1 MKNSHSINAKRIV
14 IALVFEIEYKIK
26 RDLMKNGKKDTNELK
41 NISLRLHKK
50 YTGKI
55 QTIGKMKIGYEDLKI
70 YYTPGVAYPCL
81 EISRKPESSY
91 DYTNRGNS
99 VAIVTNGTRI
109 LGLGKIGPEAGM
121 PVMEGKALLMK
132 KFGALDAVPL
142 AINAQTEDEIVD
154 FVKKIAP
161 SFGIVNI
168 EDIEMPLSLKVVRR
182 LRKEA
187 DIPIFYDDSDGT
199 GIVARAALINAA
211 KLVKKDIKKMRI
223 VINGTG
229 AAGIGIANLLLSSG
243 INNIVMCDTAGIIY
257 KGRKENMNEFKIEIS
272 KKINPKLQ
280 KGSLEDAA
288 EGADAL
294 IGVSTKDAF
303 SKQLIQKMNKDAIVF
318 ALANPFPEINY
329 YEAKEAGAAI
339 VATGRSDFPNQI
351 NNFIAFP
358 GALRGLLE
366 TRSDKINNDI
376 LIAASDAL
384 ADLALEAVQRNDTE
398 RIIPKFD
405 SESATIKI
413 TTMVATEV
421 ARAAI
426 KTGAGKKKVLP
437 SEIGKKIKK
446 LFSNYRKIEGIL

>member
-1 MKNSHSINAKRIV
+1 MKNS
-14 IALVFEIEYKIK
+14 
-26 RDLMKNGKKDTNELK
+26 KKDTDQLK
-41 NISLRLHKK
+41 DISLKLHKK

-55 QTIGKMKIGYEDLKI
+55 QTIGKMKIEYKDLKI

-81 EISRKPESSY
+81 EISRKPELSY
-91 DYTNRGNS
+91 DYTNRENS

-132 KFGALDAVPL
+132 KFGSLDAVPL
-142 AINAQTEDEIVD
+142 AIDAHTEEEIVA
-154 FVKKIAP
+154 FVKMITP

-182 LRKEA
+182 LRQEA
-187 DIPIFYDDSDGT
+187 NIPIFYDDSDGT

-211 KLVKKDIKKMRI
+211 KLVKKDIRKMKI

-229 AAGIGIANLLLSSG
+229 AAGIGIASLLISSG
-243 INNIVMCDTAGIIY
+243 INNIIMCDTAGIIY
-257 KGRKENMNEFKIEIS
+257 KGRKENMNEFKTEIAE
-272 KKINPKLQ
+272 KTNLKLQ
-280 KGSLEDAA
+280 KGSLDDAVKD
-288 EGADAL
+288 ADTL
-294 IGVSTKDAF
+294 IGVSTKGAF

-366 TRSDKINNDI
+366 TRASKINSDI

-384 ADLALEAVQRNDTE
+384 ANLASEAVRRNDTE

-413 TTMVATEV
+413 TTAVAREV
-421 ARAAI
+421 AKAAI
-426 KTGAGKKKVLP
+426 KTGASRKKISP
-437 SEIGKKIKK
+437 SEIEKKINK
-446 LFSNYRKIEGIL
+446 LFSNYRKIEGVL

>member
-1 MKNSHSINAKRIV
+1 MNVNTNINK
-14 IALVFEIEYKIK
+14 
-26 RDLMKNGKKDTNELK
+26 LK
-41 NISLRLHKK
+41 AVSLRLHKK
-50 YTGKI
+50 YMGKI
-55 QTIGKMKIGYEDLKI
+55 QTVGKMKIGYDDLKI

-81 EISRKPESSY
+81 EISRKHELSY

-142 AINAQTEDEIVD
+142 AISARTENEIVD
-154 FVKKIAP
+154 FVKMIAP

-211 KLVKKDIKKMRI
+211 KLVKKDIGKMKI
-223 VINGTG
+223 VVNGTG
-229 AAGIGIANLLLSSG
+229 AAGIGIASLLISSG
-243 INNIVMCDTAGIIY
+243 ISNIVMCDTAGIIY
-257 KGRKENMNEFKIEIS
+257 KGRKENMNEFKAEIS
-272 KKINPKLQ
+272 EKTNPKLQ
-280 KGSLEDAA
+280 KGSLEDAVD
-288 EGADAL
+288 GADAL
-294 IGVSTKDAF
+294 IGVSTKGAF

-318 ALANPFPEINY
+318 ALANPFPEIGY

-366 TRSDKINNDI
+366 TRANRINSDI

-384 ADLALEAVQRNDTE
+384 ADLASEAARGKNKE
-398 RIIPKFD
+398 RIIPKFE
-405 SESATIKI
+405 SESAAIKI
-413 TTMVATEV
+413 TTAVATAV
-421 ARAAI
+421 AKAAI
-426 KTGAGKKKVLP
+426 KTGAGGKKVSP
-437 SEIGKKIKK
+437 GEIEKKIKK
-446 LFSNYRKIEGIL
+446 LFSDYRKIEESL

>member
-1 MKNSHSINAKRIV
+1 MKNS
-14 IALVFEIEYKIK
+14 
-26 RDLMKNGKKDTNELK
+26 KKDTDQLK
-41 NISLRLHKK
+41 DISLKLHKK

-55 QTIGKMKIGYEDLKI
+55 QTIGKMKIDYNDLKI

-81 EISRKPESSY
+81 EISRKPELSY
-91 DYTNRGNS
+91 DYTNRENS

-132 KFGALDAVPL
+132 KFGSLDAVPL
-142 AINAQTEDEIVD
+142 AIDAHTEEEIVA
-154 FVKKIAP
+154 FVKMITP

-182 LRKEA
+182 LRQEA
-187 DIPIFYDDSDGT
+187 NIPIFYDDSDGT

-211 KLVKKDIKKMRI
+211 KLVKKDIRKMKI

-229 AAGIGIANLLLSSG
+229 AAGIGIASLLISSG

-257 KGRKENMNEFKIEIS
+257 KGRKENMNEFKTEIAE
-272 KKINPKLQ
+272 KTNLKLQ
-280 KGSLEDAA
+280 KGSLDDAVKD
-288 EGADAL
+288 ADTL
-294 IGVSTKDAF
+294 IGVSTKGAF

-366 TRSDKINNDI
+366 TRASKINSDI

-384 ADLALEAVQRNDTE
+384 ANLASEAVRRNDTE

-413 TTMVATEV
+413 TTAVAREV
-421 ARAAI
+421 AKAAI
-426 KTGAGKKKVLP
+426 KTGASRKKISP
-437 SEIGKKIKK
+437 SEIEKKINK
-446 LFSNYRKIEGIL
+446 LFSNYRKIEGVL

>member
-1 MKNSHSINAKRIV
+1 MKNS
-14 IALVFEIEYKIK
+14 
-26 RDLMKNGKKDTNELK
+26 KKDIDQLK
-41 NISLRLHKK
+41 DISLKLHKK

-55 QTIGKMKIGYEDLKI
+55 QTIGKMKIDYNDLKI

-81 EISRKPESSY
+81 EISRKPELSY
-91 DYTNRGNS
+91 DYTNRENS

-132 KFGALDAVPL
+132 KFGSLDAVPL
-142 AINAQTEDEIVD
+142 AIDAHTEEEIVA
-154 FVKKIAP
+154 FVKMITP

-182 LRKEA
+182 LRQEA
-187 DIPIFYDDSDGT
+187 NIPIFYDDSDGT

-211 KLVKKDIKKMRI
+211 KLVKKDIRKMKI

-229 AAGIGIANLLLSSG
+229 AAGIGIASLLISSG

-257 KGRKENMNEFKIEIS
+257 KGRKENMNEFKTEIAE
-272 KKINPKLQ
+272 KTNLKLQ
-280 KGSLEDAA
+280 KGSLDDAVKD
-288 EGADAL
+288 ADTL
-294 IGVSTKDAF
+294 IGVSTKGAF

-366 TRSDKINNDI
+366 TRASKINSDI

-384 ADLALEAVQRNDTE
+384 ANLASEAVRRNDTE

-413 TTMVATEV
+413 TTAVAREV
-421 ARAAI
+421 AKAAI
-426 KTGAGKKKVLP
+426 KTGASRKKISP
-437 SEIGKKIKK
+437 SEIEKKINK
-446 LFSNYRKIEGIL
+446 LFSNYRKIEGVL